1 VGLGSLETVLEEGEK
16 DDWLGSPFI
25 VHLAIIAALCLA
37 AFIVVQLHRT
47 NPLLNLRLLARR
59 NFGLATIGN
68 FFFGLSMYGWLYIV
82 PLYLTRMQG
91 YNSEEIGQVLIWI
104 GVPQLAIIPLLPLF
118 MRKVDPRRLVAVGY
132 TLFIAGSLLATNQSG
147 DFSGP
152 QFIGSSLVRA
162 VGQALVMTP
171 LSAIAVA
178 QIPREQ
184 AGSAS
189 ALFNMIRNLGG
200 AIGIAVLQ
208 TFLTHREQFHSEV
221 LTGQVSLLG
230 QATRERLAELG
241 RFFMAHGV
249 SDPSFAN
256 HEAAVALGRIV
267 RRQAF
272 MLAYSDT
279 IILQSVLLGLALVAV
294 LLLKRADAGA
304 SAGAH

>member
-1 VGLGSLETVLEEGEK
+1 
-16 DDWLGSPFI
+16 
-25 VHLAIIAALCLA
+25 
-37 AFIVVQLHRT
+37 
-47 NPLLNLRLLARR
+47 
-59 NFGLATIGN
+59 
-68 FFFGLSMYGWLYIV
+68 
-82 PLYLTRMQG
+82 
-91 YNSEEIGQVLIWI
+91 
-104 GVPQLAIIPLLPLF
+104 
-118 MRKVDPRRLVAVGY
+118 MRKVDPRRLVAVGC
-132 TLFIAGSLLATNQSG
+132 TLFIAGSLLATNLSG

-171 LSAIAVA
+171 LSAIAAA

-200 AIGIAVLQ
+200 AIGIAALQ

-230 QATRERLAELG
+230 QATRDRLAELG
-241 RFFMAHGV
+241 RFFMARGV
-249 SDPSFAN
+249 SDPGFAN
-256 HEAAVALGRIV
+256 HQAAVALGRIV

-279 IILQSVLLGLALVAV
+279 VILQSVLLGLALLAV
-294 LLLKRADAGA
+294 LLLKRTNAGS
-304 SAGAH
+304 SAETR